1 MLSIRLSSAVA
12 LLALGVSACSSNKT
26 ISEGTPQQETRP
38 VDSSMTQSAPPP
50 ALDTTAE
57 PTIGEQLGR
66 LDALMRTASGDSLVR
81 LQEEYQRLLM
91 RANGNT
97 IQTGG
102 MSQPTT
108 AQTQPDGAT
117 ASSTQLRGLR
127 PSELR
132 FAEGEDAGASTP
144 ATPRGTTTRTARPDA
159 KTAARA
165 IDRDDE
171 VELPREQSKS
181 AALAQRQ
188 KKLVDGLAAA
198 RAGNYPKA
206 VEDLP
211 HALSGPLT
219 GTKRTEA
226 QYSYALSLEKTG
238 NLTKAAENYLKAS
251 SAGESLGHKSY
262 ISYCRVLARSGQRQ
276 RARQLLVEFIQKN
289 PKSPQVVN
297 ARQLLQTI

>member
-66 LDALMRTASGDSLVR
+66 LDALMRTATGDSLAR

-102 MSQPTT
+102 MNQPTT
-108 AQTQPDGAT
+108 QTQPEEST
-117 ASSTQLRGLR
+117 TSSPQLKGLR

-132 FAEGEDAGASTP
+132 FAEGDAAGTSTP
-144 ATPRGTTTRTARPDA
+144 ATPRRTTARNTRTDG
-159 KTAARA
+159 KAATRA
-165 IDRDDE
+165 VDRDDE
-171 VELPREQSKS
+171 VELPREPSKT

-211 HALSGPLT
+211 HALSGQLT